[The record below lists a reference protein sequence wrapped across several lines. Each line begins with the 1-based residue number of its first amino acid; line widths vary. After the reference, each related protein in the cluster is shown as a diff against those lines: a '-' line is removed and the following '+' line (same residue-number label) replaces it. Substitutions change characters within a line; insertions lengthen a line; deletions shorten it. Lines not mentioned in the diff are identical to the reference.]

1 MELGWLRPSDTAD
14 QPDNSPHHPGAVG
27 LRDTWLCRLSTPR
40 PSVEGVLAI
49 TCVTEQPAILGAVQA
64 TLRGFSW
71 ESTWLSDFLSRKPYD
86 FWLLPVTPTMHL
98 WSFSS
103 TRPSAHH
110 THPSRG
116 PDARTI
122 QMLECL
128 LPKVQTPLYPSA
140 WFLLGIPNIYG
151 NSLTNLIGT
160 MQWFRMTRIHSHLQ
174 PQKPHSQPRKC
185 PIHSHWCPNILAS
198 YIHTSKHTHQWCAD
212 KCLIKTSLRKVGKT
226 SFMVSTWYKYSQHD
240 QFQAT

>member
-1 MELGWLRPSDTAD
+1 VIQLTSLIIVPITLGQL
-14 QPDNSPHHPGAVG
+14 G
-27 LRDTWLCRLSTPR
+27 LGIHGFVDFQHLDPVWRVCLP
-40 PSVEGVLAI
+40 I
-49 TCVTEQPAILGAVQA
+49 TCVTEEPAILGAVQA

-86 FWLLPVTPTMHL
+86 FWLLPVTPTTHL

-174 PQKPHSQPRKC
+174 PQKPH
-185 PIHSHWCPNILAS
+185 W
-198 YIHTSKHTHQWCAD
+198 
-212 KCLIKTSLRKVGKT
+212 
-226 SFMVSTWYKYSQHD
+226 
-240 QFQAT
+240 